1 MNTKSH
7 HLLYMLSKVPD
18 KRNPRGKRHP
28 LSAILG
34 LSVVAM
40 LCGYRSYSAIAEW
53 GRTYGS
59 ELAVALGFT
68 HPKTPCASTLH
79 YCFKDLDIDALENIL
94 GEWAASVLE
103 NMPDTL
109 DKSGVSIDGKT
120 LRGSRTQGAEIT
132 HLLSAV
138 SHELG
143 ITLTQCAVSEKT
155 NEIPMATQLLKTF
168 DIEGKIIT
176 TDALLTQRFFCQ
188 QLCEAKADYVLIV
201 RGNQA
206 TLLEDIRAVFK
217 LVPSETHAASY
228 PSKTFEQI
236 QAELGAHTDTHT
248 TCEKEN
254 GWIQTRTMT
263 TSTALIDTAY
273 AQWPGVAQIYEYKTE
288 RTHTRTGKKT
298 QMTQYGITSLTPEQ
312 ASAERLMTLRR
323 GHDRELVPSHAGC
336 GISRRCLTSPM
347 WQHTPRLWQL
357 YAMHSHAF
365 THDRKHGNS
374 THFAICGKPRRGT
387 YTYRAGIDN

>member
-53 GRTYGS
+53 GALMGA
-59 ELAVALGFT
+59 ELTAALGFT
-68 HPKTPCASTLH
+68 RPKTPCASTLH
-79 YCFKDLDIDALENIL
+79 YCFKDLRHRSVRKNS
-94 GEWAASVLE
+94 GVNGAASVLE

-109 DKSGVSIDGKT
+109 EKSGVSIDGKT

-138 SHELG
+138 SHEPG

-168 DIEGKIIT
+168 DIEGKIFT
-176 TDALLTQRFFCQ
+176 TDALLTQRVLCQ
-188 QLCEAKADYVLIV
+188 QLCDGGADYVMIV
-201 RGNQA
+201 KGNQA
-206 TLLEDIRAVFK
+206 TLLADIRAVFE
-217 LVPSETHAASY
+217 LVSSETHAASY
-228 PSKTFEQI
+228 PHKTFEQI

-254 GWIQTRTMT
+254 G
-263 TSTALIDTAY
+263 DTNARADNQHSPY
-273 AQWPGVAQIYEYKTE
+273 RY
-288 RTHTRTGKKT
+288 
-298 QMTQYGITSLTPEQ
+298 
-312 ASAERLMTLRR
+312 RLCPR
-323 GHDRELVPSHAGC
+323 AG
-336 GISRRCLTSPM
+336 
-347 WQHTPRLWQL
+347 
-357 YAMHSHAF
+357 
-365 THDRKHGNS
+365 
-374 THFAICGKPRRGT
+374 RGT
-387 YTYRAGIDN
+387 NL